1 MSFVYRTTGLL
12 LEVDIHPHSISEKT
26 KRKEYKFQGV
36 SKKKKKV
43 CESPESWQER
53 QEIG

>member
-1 MSFVYRTTGLL
+1 MFFVYRTTGLL

-36 SKKKKKV
+36 SKKKKKYV
-43 CESPESWQER
+43 RVQNLGKR
-53 QEIG
+53 GRR